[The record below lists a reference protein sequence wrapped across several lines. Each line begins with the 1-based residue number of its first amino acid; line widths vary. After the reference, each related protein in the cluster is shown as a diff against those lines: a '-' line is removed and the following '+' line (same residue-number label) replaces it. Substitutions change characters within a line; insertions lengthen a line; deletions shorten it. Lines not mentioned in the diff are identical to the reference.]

1 MPFEDAQWVW
11 KNGKIIPWKDA
22 TVHVS
27 AHALHY
33 GSGVFEGMR
42 CYETADG
49 PAIFRLDSH
58 LERFFA
64 SAAAHD
70 LRIGYTRKALAEAV
84 CEVIRRNGFP
94 SCYLRPICYVGSG
107 VLSVHPKT
115 SPIEVAV
122 LAWPAETQFGREALQ
137 RGVRVTVSPW
147 VRFHSSM
154 MPTTAKACGQYL
166 NSVLAV
172 REAVCRGFDEAVLLD
187 INGYISEGSGE
198 NLFLVRSGKLLTND
212 GRNSILLGI
221 TRDSVIRIARDCGY
235 PVEIRTLK
243 VDDLLAA
250 DEGFFTGTAAEV
262 TPIREVDGKVIGSG
276 VRGPVTAEIQ
286 EAFFAAVSGRDARY
300 RGWLHYVTR
309 ASRTSGTLSVDRGRK
324 AD

>member
-11 KNGKIIPWKDA
+11 LNGKIIPWKDA

-42 CYETADG
+42 CYETSEG
-49 PAIFRLDSH
+49 PAVFRLGSH

-70 LRIGYTRKALAEAV
+70 LRIGYTRKELAEAV
-84 CEVIRRNGFP
+84 SEVIRRNGFR

-166 NSVLAV
+166 NSVLAA
-172 REAVCRGFDEAVLLD
+172 REAACRGFDEAVLLD
-187 INGYISEGSGE
+187 TNGHISEGSGE
-198 NLFLVRSGKLLTND
+198 NLFLVRGGRLLTND
-212 GRNSILLGI
+212 ERDSILLGI
-221 TRDSVIRIARDCGY
+221 TRDSVIRIARDRGY
-235 PVEIRTLK
+235 PVAIHTLQ

-250 DEGFFTGTAAEV
+250 DEVFFTGTAAEV
-262 TPIREVDGKVIGSG
+262 TPIREVDGKAIGSG
-276 VRGPVTAEIQ
+276 ARGPVTAEIQ
-286 EAFFAAVSGRDARY
+286 EAFFAAATGRDGRY
-300 RGWLHYVTR
+300 RSWLHHVAPAT
-309 ASRTSGTLSVDRGRK
+309 RTSGTRK
-324 AD
+324 ASRKRSPR